1 MRGEPGVEGVGG
13 GQGEGDGGAA
23 SIGWP
28 GVHSQGGKKVSGKK
42 GLPPVPLYTPRL
54 SSRLPLKG

>member
-1 MRGEPGVEGVGG
+1 MRGEPGVEGERGG
-13 GQGEGDGGAA
+13 GTA

-54 SSRLPLKG
+54 SSWLPLKG

>member
-13 GQGEGDGGAA
+13 GKGKEMGGQLVSGGQVCIAK
-23 SIGWP
+23 
-28 GVHSQGGKKVSGKK
+28 GGKKVSGKK